1 MNRAP
6 APVPSIE
13 ETSLNRL
20 WAAPKLPRL
29 SFNQL
34 AVSGC
39 TVAVP
44 PDQLGRWRAG
54 RQLRHTR
61 RGSSMMVAIR
71 QTPSAG
77 RRFRV
82 ARRPRVLGGSLL
94 AERHHER
101 AVGVVVGARPLLN
114 HPRECPNAPL
124 LHPRRSIACGQGRR
138 KGRKLA
144 LHAGFQ
150 RSATR
155 SLETTRPASQPRKN
169 VSRLE
174 LRKLV

>member
-1 MNRAP
+1 RDHRIRWRRLRIRGWAFKDGGTRPHCSTITAFTAYSADMNRAP

-71 QTPSAG
+71 QT
-77 RRFRV
+77 
-82 ARRPRVLGGSLL
+82 
-94 AERHHER
+94 
-101 AVGVVVGARPLLN
+101 
-114 HPRECPNAPL
+114 
-124 LHPRRSIACGQGRR
+124 
-138 KGRKLA
+138 
-144 LHAGFQ
+144 
-150 RSATR
+150 
-155 SLETTRPASQPRKN
+155 
-169 VSRLE
+169 
-174 LRKLV
+174 

>member
-1 MNRAP
+1 GTVMWR
-6 APVPSIE
+6 SIRR
-13 ETSLNRL
+13 T
-20 WAAPKLPRL
+20 W
-29 SFNQL
+29 
-34 AVSGC
+34 
-39 TVAVP
+39 VAGV
-44 PDQLGRWRAG
+44 
-54 RQLRHTR
+54 
-61 RGSSMMVAIR
+61 
-71 QTPSAG
+71 
-77 RRFRV
+77 RFRG
-82 ARRPRVLGGSLL
+82 ARGPRVLGGSLL

-144 LHAGFQ
+144 LHAAFQ

-174 LRKLV
+174 LRKLG

>member
-1 MNRAP
+1 MNRAR

-54 RQLRHTR
+54 RQPRHTR

-94 AERHHER
+94 AERYHER
-101 AVGVVVGARPLLN
+101 ALGIIVGARPLLN
-114 HPRECPNAPL
+114 HGSRET
-124 LHPRRSIACGQGRR
+124 
-138 KGRKLA
+138 KGFRADPPA
-144 LHAGFQ
+144 LPVRCQHG
-150 RSATR
+150 
-155 SLETTRPASQPRKN
+155 PPG
-169 VSRLE
+169 
-174 LRKLV
+174 

>member
-54 RQLRHTR
+54 RQLRHTHLCAEPNCR
-61 RGSSMMVAIR
+61 ELPWTLWERGEEHIGAIR
-71 QTPSAG
+71 LDGFMDRSVC
-77 RRFRV
+77 RR
-82 ARRPRVLGGSLL
+82 AYW
-94 AERHHER
+94 
-101 AVGVVVGARPLLN
+101 
-114 HPRECPNAPL
+114 
-124 LHPRRSIACGQGRR
+124 
-138 KGRKLA
+138 
-144 LHAGFQ
+144 
-150 RSATR
+150 
-155 SLETTRPASQPRKN
+155 
-169 VSRLE
+169 
-174 LRKLV
+174 